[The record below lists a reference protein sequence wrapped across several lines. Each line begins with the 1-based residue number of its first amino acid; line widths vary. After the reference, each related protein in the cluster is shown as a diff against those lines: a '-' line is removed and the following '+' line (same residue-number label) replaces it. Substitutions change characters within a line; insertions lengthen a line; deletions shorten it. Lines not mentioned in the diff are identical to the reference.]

1 MTSRLPYVLIF
12 LALSVS
18 GFSQTDILVKNQTG
32 ASVQSSL
39 DLDITEGG
47 SVYVVGSTFGQATF
61 GNGVSVTGLGY
72 DMYLVKYNG
81 QGLAQWAQRG
91 GSTSWAD
98 KGASVDVGPYGELYV
113 GGHIFGAAT
122 FGNLNI
128 TADAQRDAYVAKYD
142 TNGTAMWV
150 EKQATDGQASVLD
163 LVSDDSGN
171 VYVLS
176 HFTDTLS
183 VDTFTFNGAAAA
195 AYSYCVAKYD
205 SSGAVLWAK
214 EAVTS
219 NSYGG
224 PSINVLYR
232 GYGGID
238 LDSAG
243 DVIVTGSFVGSVTI
257 NAVSENSTS
266 WWDYDMFLAKLDGAD
281 GSTTW
286 LRKGGGSNYD
296 GGSDVIVADNQKIYV
311 TGRGQNSLLFGGV
324 SLNPNQLCDFVVEY
338 SNSGNALDGAYAT
351 NSTSVF
357 TAMPGVDVDSVNK
370 VYMTSGY
377 QNTLT
382 IDGHSITAA
391 SGTDMYA
398 LRYDFVGDSLD
409 YIYTSED
416 DGAGIGNERAYG
428 IKVLESGD
436 VYSVG
441 HFNSDM
447 DWGNN
452 TSNNANWDGFLL
464 KIADCD
470 GLMASASTIGGDSIC
485 SGESV
490 TLQADTDAVYVYQWL
505 FNGATVGGQINETYT
520 VSAGGEYS
528 VVIDSAGCIDTS
540 NVITVVV
547 NALPTVTHANLAS
560 VCEAD
565 DPFLLTGGNP
575 AGGTYS
581 GTGVI
586 GGDTFDPSI
595 AALGNNIITY
605 TYTDGNGC
613 ADSVTKTI
621 TVQQSPAIFNTT
633 ITACE
638 NDAPTSLAGSAFGF
652 PVGGTHSG
660 PGVVGTTFDPSVA
673 GAGVHTITYASTNGC
688 VSPDSITATVT
699 ATPNASLGAFSNLCV
714 TNNIPVALTG
724 GTPAG
729 GTYGPAPY
737 VLSGFF
743 YTLFSGVGT
752 HDVIYTV
759 TNNGCSDSDTSTIT
773 VDPAATANI
782 STLPDLCEGDD
793 TLLLTSYGTPVGGTF
808 SGTGVSSNIFDPAVS
823 GTGTF
828 NITYSFTNACG
839 TATDN
844 EDIDVNDLPT
854 VSITSTDVSC
864 NGGNDGSA
872 TATGSGTLAPFTY
885 AWSTGVNNAT
895 SSNLTAG
902 TYTVTVTDDNT
913 CSDTGSVVIDEPTAL
928 SVNAT
933 GNSTTCNG
941 GNDGIASAFASGGTP
956 GYTYAWSSGG
966 NSSIETGL
974 TAGTYTVTVTDAN
987 GCTETA
993 TTTITEPTAVVASI
1007 SGTNISCNGENDGS
1021 ATASA
1026 TGGTGAYTYAWS
1038 GGSGN
1043 SATASNL
1050 TAGTYTVTVTDANGC
1065 TDTEQVTITEPTP
1078 VVASIGAPT
1087 NVSCFGGNDGSA
1099 TASGAGGTPNYT
1111 YAWSGGGGNSAT
1123 ASNLT
1128 AGTYTVTVTDANG
1141 CTDTEQVT
1149 ITEPATA
1156 VSASIGA
1163 PTNVSCNGGNDGA
1176 AAASGSGGAP
1186 GYTFAWSGGGGN
1198 SATASGLTAG
1208 TYTVTVTDANGC
1220 TDTESV
1226 TITEPTPVV
1235 ASIGTPTNI
1244 SCNGGN
1250 DGAATASAS
1259 GGTAG
1264 YTFAWSGGGGTNAT
1278 ASGLNAGTY
1287 TVTVTDANGCTDTES
1302 VTITEPAVLIAITV
1316 VDSNVSCNGLLDGG
1330 ATASATGGTAAYSYS
1345 WNTGAITASITGLG
1359 ANTYSVTVT
1368 DANGCTDSTSVTIIE
1383 SAPIVASIGSPTNV
1397 SCFGGNDGSATA
1409 SGSGGTPNY
1418 SYAWSGGVGNS
1429 ATASGL
1435 TAGTYTVTVT
1445 DANGCTD
1452 TEQVT
1457 ITQPATAVA
1466 AAIGTPTNVSCNGG
1480 NDGSATASGSG
1491 GTPGYSFAWSG
1502 GGGNSATASG
1512 LTAGTYT
1519 VTVTDANGCTD
1530 TESVTIIEPTPVVV
1544 SIGTPTNV
1552 SCNGGNDGAAT
1563 ASASGGTA
1571 GYTFA
1576 WSGGGGT
1583 NATAS
1588 GLSAGTYTVTVTDAN
1603 GCTDTESVTITE
1615 PAVLVAATV
1624 VDSNVSCNGGNDGG
1638 ATASASGGTA
1648 AYSYSWNNGATTASI
1663 SGLIAGTY
1671 SVTVTDA
1678 NGCTDSTSVTITE
1691 PTLLIAATA
1700 LDSNVSCNGGN
1711 DGGATAS
1718 ASGGTA
1724 AYSFAWS
1731 NGQNTAS
1738 ATGLTAGTFTVTVA
1752 DANGCTDT
1760 ASITINEP
1768 TLLVSSAVV
1777 DSNISCNGGNDG
1789 GATASASGGTAG
1801 YSFAWNNGAST
1812 ASISGVTAGTYSVTI
1827 TDANGCTDSSSV
1839 TITEPTLLVSSA
1851 VVDSNVSCNG
1861 GNDGGATASASG
1873 GTAGYSF
1880 AWSNLATTASITGVA
1895 AGTYSVTITD
1905 ANGCTDSSS
1914 VTITEP
1920 AVLIAAT
1927 VVDSNVSCNG
1937 GNDGGATASA
1947 SGGTAAYSYS
1957 WNNGATTASITGLIA
1972 GTYSVTVTDAN
1983 GCTDSTSVTITE
1995 PTVLIAATALDSNV
2009 SCNGGNDGGATASAS
2024 GGTAAYSFTW
2034 SNGQNTASA
2043 TGLTA
2048 GTFTVTVTDANG
2060 CTDTASITINE
2071 PTLLVATATTTS
2083 TTSCAASATG
2093 TGTAS
2098 ALGGTPSYS
2107 FNWSSGGNTAN
2118 VIGLSAG
2125 THTVTITDANGC
2137 TSTDT
2142 LFIDVNDTVLPTV
2155 VVNSVTLQ
2163 LSTNGT
2169 AILDTGDVNNGSFDN
2184 CGIDTMY
2191 LSKTDFDC
2199 SDVGINSVT
2208 LTVVDINGNMD
2219 SAVATITVSD
2229 TVAPVI
2235 SANDDSVY
2243 LDINGMVSI
2252 DLNIIGASASDSC
2265 GIDSTW
2271 LSDTTFNCLNTG
2283 INVVMVYA
2291 QDVNGNF
2298 DSTSIQVK
2306 VLDTIAPTIVALDD
2320 TLYLDATGT
2329 ATTSAIS
2336 LDIGTSDACGIS
2348 SLSLNDS
2355 VFVCADTGLN
2365 LIQFYAQDVN
2375 GNIDSVQL
2383 NVWVYDTLSPEA
2395 IPFAELDVYLDST
2408 GNVSI
2413 TALQADSASTDNCLV
2428 DSTSISQSQFDCG
2441 DVGANSIA
2449 FTALDESGNVDVT
2462 NMVINVFDTIAPVVN
2477 TNDITVYL
2485 DSTGNITITTVQID
2499 SNSQDNCGIASMA
2512 LNQSLFTCANIGVN
2526 TVTLTVTDNNGNVD
2540 SSAALVTVLDTL
2552 TNVAITV
2559 DSIISCFGSNDA
2571 QLTAE
2576 GLGMTGAFTFNW
2588 SNSSTSA
2595 TINGLGADTYTVTAT
2610 SANGCTAVD
2619 SVEIFEP
2626 TALSGLLTA
2635 KDLSCFN
2642 SSDGHVVVNASGGTI
2657 PLSYAW
2663 NTGAITDSIGGLDT
2677 GYYTVV
2683 VSDSN
2688 GCQLTLDTTLQQPDS
2703 LQVAMAFNDSSLCM
2717 FDSSGIAS
2725 VAIVGGTMP
2734 YSISWVGF
2742 ANTND
2747 TLMNIGAGT
2756 YTAIVTD
2763 TNLCVAIDSQTIVED
2778 TLPNVALNLPLD
2790 TICQSIPLGITGETP
2805 VGGIFSGVGVVGD
2818 TLLTDSLQNWT
2829 TIEYNYVDGN
2839 GCAGNA
2845 EDSVFVIPILEI
2857 EFFQEEIVLCGGDV
2871 IALDNATPTGG
2882 IYNGDPSVIDTAA
2895 MLIIA
2900 PEVAFSDIVTYSFT
2914 NTCGSD
2920 TDTFSL
2926 VVNENPAVD
2935 LGDDINLCNNSL
2947 VTLDAGTHTSY
2958 EWYDG
2963 SSNPTIVLNGGET
2976 PIEEDVNVW
2985 VEVSDSAGCIG
2996 SDTVFVNVD
3005 AVQTFYLGDNIEA
3018 CIKDSVTLSVDDV
3031 YDNFTWSTGETG
3043 LSIVAHDGSSI
3054 FPTSY
3059 PFWVTGTN
3067 NEGGCTY
3074 TDTIYVTFRD
3084 CDSTFVGTDEMGIIP
3099 ISFELYP
3106 NPTRSIINLRG
3117 SSMATSIDRIEV
3129 YNINGELANSVEA
3142 GNFSLN
3148 DRQEIQLDLR
3158 SLDNGVYLIRIS
3170 HELGVNTSRIILAH

>member
-18 GFSQTDILVKNQTG
+18 GFSQADVSVETQTG

-39 DLDITEGG
+39 DLDITDGG
-47 SVYVVGSTFGQATF
+47 SVYVVGSTFGNASF
-61 GNGVSVTGLGY
+61 GNGVTVTGLGY
-72 DMYLVKYNG
+72 DMYLVKYNA
-81 QGLAQWAQRG
+81 QGEAQWAQRG

-113 GGHIFGAAT
+113 GGHIFGANAT
-122 FGNLNI
+122 FGNI
-128 TADAQRDAYVAKYD
+128 TVSASDQRDAYIAKYD

-150 EKQATDGQASVLD
+150 ETQETDGNASVVD
-163 LVSDDSGN
+163 LAADDSGN
-171 VYVLS
+171 VFALTQ
-176 HFTDTLS
+176 FTDTITI
-183 VDTFTFNGAAAA
+183 DTFTFNGAGGF
-195 AYSYCVAKYD
+195 AYAYAITKYD
-205 SSGAVLWAK
+205 SSGAVLWSK
-214 EAVTS
+214 EVETA

-224 PSINVLYR
+224 PSINTVYR
-232 GYGGID
+232 GYGGVD
-238 LDSAG
+238 VDSTG
-243 DVIVTGSFVGSVTI
+243 DVIITGSFLTSVTI
-257 NAVSENSTS
+257 NATTVNATGN
-266 WWDYDMFLAKLDGAD
+266 YDMFLAKLDGGD

-286 LRKGGGSNYD
+286 LKKGGGSFFD
-296 GGSDVIVADNQKIYV
+296 SGSDVVVADDQKIYV
-311 TGRGQNSLLFGGV
+311 TGRGQNSMLFGGV
-324 SLNPNQLCDFVVEY
+324 SLTPNALCDFVVEY
-338 SNSGNALDGAYAT
+338 SNSGNPLDGEYGVNT
-351 NSTSVF
+351 QSVF
-357 TAMPGVDVDSVNK
+357 LSMPGIDVDSANN

-377 QNTLT
+377 QGTFT
-382 IDGHSITAA
+382 MDGKSITADFGA
-391 SGTDMYA
+391 DMYA
-398 LRYDFVGDSLD
+398 LRYDFVGDSIEYL
-409 YIYTSED
+409 YTTED
-416 DGAGIGNERAYG
+416 DGAGFASNERAYG
-428 IKVLESGD
+428 IKVIETGD
-436 VYSVG
+436 AYSVG
-441 HFNSDM
+441 HFNSTV
-447 DWGNN
+447 DWGNI
-452 TSNNANWDGFLL
+452 TTNNAGWDGFLV

-470 GLMASASTIGGDSIC
+470 GLVAVASSLGGDSIC
-485 SGESV
+485 AGE
-490 TLQADTDAVYVYQWL
+490 TLTLEADTNAAYGYQWL
-505 FNGATVGGQINETYT
+505 FNGSAVGGQINDSYT
-520 VSAGGEYS
+520 VSAAGDYS
-528 VVIDSAGCIDTS
+528 VVVDSSGCIDTS
-540 NVITVVV
+540 NVISVVV
-547 NALPTVTHANLAS
+547 NALPNVTHGNLS
-560 VCEAD
+560 NTCEAD
-565 DPFLLTGGNP
+565 DPFELTGGNP

-1007 SGTNISCNGENDGS
+1007 SGTNISCTGENDGS

-1176 AAASGSGGAP
+1176 AAASGSGGTPGYTFAWSGGGGNSATASNLTAGTYTVTVTDANGCTDAEQVTITEPTPVVASIGTPTNVSCNGDNDGSATASGSGGTP

-1198 SATASGLTAG
+1198 SATASGLT
-1208 TYTVTVTDANGC
+1208 
-1220 TDTESV
+1220 
-1226 TITEPTPVV
+1226 
-1235 ASIGTPTNI
+1235 
-1244 SCNGGN
+1244 
-1250 DGAATASAS
+1250 
-1259 GGTAG
+1259 
-1264 YTFAWSGGGGTNAT
+1264 
-1278 ASGLNAGTY
+1278 AGTY

-1418 SYAWSGGVGNS
+1418 SYAWSGGGGNS

-1445 DANGCTD
+1445 DANGCND
-1452 TEQVT
+1452 TASVT
-1457 ITQPATAVA
+1457 ITEPATAVA
-1466 AAIGTPTNVSCNGG
+1466 ASIGTPTNVSCNGG
-1480 NDGSATASGSG
+1480 NDGAATASGSG

-1502 GGGNSATASG
+1502 GGGSNATASG

-1530 TESVTIIEPTPVVV
+1530 TESVTITEPTLLV
-1544 SIGTPTNV
+1544 S
-1552 SCNGGNDGAAT
+1552 
-1563 ASASGGTA
+1563 SA
-1571 GYTFA
+1571 
-1576 WSGGGGT
+1576 
-1583 NATAS
+1583 
-1588 GLSAGTYTVTVTDAN
+1588 
-1603 GCTDTESVTITE
+1603 
-1615 PAVLVAATV
+1615 LV
-1624 VDSNVSCNGGNDGG
+1624 DNNVSCNGGNDGG
-1638 ATASASGGTA
+1638 ATASATGGTA
-1648 AYSYSWNNGATTASI
+1648 GYNFAWNNGATTASI
-1663 SGLIAGTY
+1663 SGVASGTY
-1671 SVTVTDA
+1671 SVTV
-1678 NGCTDSTSVTITE
+1678 
-1691 PTLLIAATA
+1691 
-1700 LDSNVSCNGGN
+1700 
-1711 DGGATAS
+1711 
-1718 ASGGTA
+1718 
-1724 AYSFAWS
+1724 
-1731 NGQNTAS
+1731 
-1738 ATGLTAGTFTVTVA
+1738 
-1752 DANGCTDT
+1752 
-1760 ASITINEP
+1760 
-1768 TLLVSSAVV
+1768 
-1777 DSNISCNGGNDG
+1777 
-1789 GATASASGGTAG
+1789 
-1801 YSFAWNNGAST
+1801 
-1812 ASISGVTAGTYSVTI
+1812 
-1827 TDANGCTDSSSV
+1827 
-1839 TITEPTLLVSSA
+1839 
-1851 VVDSNVSCNG
+1851 
-1861 GNDGGATASASG
+1861 
-1873 GTAGYSF
+1873 
-1880 AWSNLATTASITGVA
+1880 
-1895 AGTYSVTITD
+1895 TD

-1937 GNDGGATASA
+1937 GNDGSATASA

-1983 GCTDSTSVTITE
+1983 GCTDSTSVTISE

-2306 VLDTIAPTIVALDD
+2306 VLDTIAPTIVALND

-2703 LQVAMAFNDSSLCM
+2703 LQVAMAFNDSSLCL

-2734 YSISWVGF
+2734 TSISWVGF

-2914 NTCGSD
+2914 NTCGSY

-3084 CDSTFVGTDEMGIIP
+3084 CDSTFVGTDEMGFIP